1 MRPAPFAPGPW
12 FSVGDDRVRL
22 LRDGAE
28 AFPAML
34 TAIRDARREIL
45 LEMYWVAA
53 DPVGERFRR
62 ALAEKAREG
71 VEVRVIYDA
80 VGSLGLTDRWWAPL
94 LGAGGDVREYH
105 TLLPFRP
112 GFDLDG
118 VGRRNHRKVLLVDST
133 RGFVGGLNL
142 ALHWLPV
149 AEGGLGWRDDVVEID
164 GLAALELRTLFY
176 KTWRRLTH
184 RPKPSDLLPLRR
196 KRSRAVWMLSSLMS
210 RRSIRREYLLRINR
224 ARKSVDIANSY
235 FIPDR
240 RVRSALFR
248 AAMHGARVRIV
259 VPAVSDVQIVQF
271 AQEAMFDTL
280 LRHGLELYAYPNAMM
295 HAKTAIIDEQFCT
308 IGSYNLDQRSWRK
321 NLEINV
327 AVEDQA
333 FAKHVRASFER
344 DIAVSQRIDLQ
355 AWRGRSLA
363 RSGAEWLAFALRD
376 FW

>member
-1 MRPAPFAPGPW
+1 MQAPAATPAPW
-12 FSVGDDRVRL
+12 FSIGDDKVRL

-34 TAIRDARREIL
+34 AAIRAAKREVL

-53 DPVGERFRR
+53 DQVGERFLR
-62 ALAEKAREG
+62 ALTERARAG
-71 VEVRVIYDA
+71 VTVRVIYDA
-80 VGSLGLTDRWWAPL
+80 VGSLGLTDRFWAPL
-94 LGAGGDVREYH
+94 LDAGGDVREYH

-112 GFDLDG
+112 GFTWDRIGQRD
-118 VGRRNHRKVLLVDST
+118 HRKVLLCDST

-142 ALHWLPV
+142 AMHWLP
-149 AEGGLGWRDDVVEID
+149 ASEGGLGWRDDVVEID

-196 KRSRAVWMLSSLMS
+196 KRTRGVWMLSSLRS
-210 RRSIRREYLLRINR
+210 RRSIRREYLLRINE
-224 ARKSVDIANSY
+224 AKKSVDIANSY

-248 AAMHGARVRIV
+248 AIVRGARVRVV
-259 VPAVSDVQIVQF
+259 VPANSDVQIVQF
-271 AQEAMFDTL
+271 AQEALFDAM
-280 LRHGLELYAYPNAMM
+280 LRHGVELYVYPDAMM
-295 HAKTAIIDEQFCT
+295 HAKTAIIDERFCT

-327 AVEDQA
+327 AVEDEA

-344 DIAVSQRIDLQ
+344 DVAVSRRVDLR
-355 AWRGRSLA
+355 AWRDRSLA
-363 RSGAEWLAFALRD
+363 RRGVEWLAFALRD

>member
-1 MRPAPFAPGPW
+1 MQAPAATPGPW
-12 FSVGDDRVRL
+12 FSIGDDKVRL

-34 TAIRDARREIL
+34 AAIRAAKREVL

-53 DPVGERFRR
+53 DQVGERFLR
-62 ALAEKAREG
+62 ALTERARAG
-71 VEVRVIYDA
+71 VTVRVIYDA
-80 VGSLGLTDRWWAPL
+80 VGSLGLTDRFWAPL
-94 LGAGGDVREYH
+94 LDVGGDVREYH

-112 GFDLDG
+112 GFTWDRIGQRD
-118 VGRRNHRKVLLVDST
+118 HRKVLLVDST

-142 ALHWLPV
+142 AMHWLP
-149 AEGGLGWRDDVVEID
+149 ASEGGLGWRDDVVEID

-196 KRSRAVWMLSSLMS
+196 KRARGVWMLSSLRS
-210 RRSIRREYLLRINR
+210 RRSIRREYLLRINE
-224 ARKSVDIANSY
+224 AKKNIDIANSY

-248 AAMHGARVRIV
+248 AIVRGARVRVV
-259 VPAVSDVQIVQF
+259 VPANSDVQIVQF
-271 AQEAMFDTL
+271 AQEALFDSM
-280 LRHGLELYAYPNAMM
+280 LRHGVELYAFPDAMM
-295 HAKTAIIDEQFCT
+295 HAKTAIIDERFCT
-308 IGSYNLDQRSWRK
+308 IGSYNLDERSFRK

-327 AVEDQA
+327 AVEDEA

-344 DIAVSQRIDLQ
+344 DVAVSRRVDLRH
-355 AWRGRSLA
+355 WRDRSLA
-363 RSGAEWLAFALRD
+363 RRGVEWLAFALRD